1 MKKKEAII
9 ATSPKV
15 REERSLST
23 IIMMVFTYIFFTLFA
38 FICIYPFYYLF
49 INSISNNQLSASGRV
64 LFYPMEI
71 HFTNYVSAF
80 KIPDL
85 ANATMISVLRTVI
98 GTVCTLI
105 ASAFLGYMFTRET
118 MWKRKLWYRL
128 LVITMYFNAGII
140 PWFLMM
146 RNLGLTNNFLGYVL
160 PAIVVPF
167 NVILAK
173 TFVESIPKSLEESA
187 MLDGAGTFVVFF
199 AIMLPLIKP
208 ILTTIAIFS
217 AVNQWNAFQDTLLLM
232 TDSRLYSLQFVLYQY
247 LQGAASVARN
257 ANSSSSSMM
266 ASLAT
271 AQTQTSIRM
280 TVTIIVV
287 LPILAVYP
295 FFQRYF
301 VKGIMIGA
309 VKG

>member
-1 MKKKEAII
+1 MKEKREFV
-9 ATSPKV
+9 PGMKV
-15 REERSLST
+15 REETSIGT
-23 IIMMVFTYIFFTLFA
+23 FVMQIITYVFFTAFALF
-38 FICIYPFYYLF
+38 CVYPFYYMF
-49 INSISNNQLSASGRV
+49 INSISNNLTSSQGKV
-64 LFYPMEI
+64 LFFPIGI

-80 KIPDL
+80 KIPEL
-85 ANATMISVLRTVI
+85 ANAAMISLGRTVI
-98 GTVCTLI
+98 GTVFTLI
-105 ASAFLGYMFTRET
+105 ASAFLGFMFTRET
-118 MWKRKLWYRL
+118 MWKRKVWYRL
-128 LVITMYFNAGII
+128 VVVTMYFNAGLI
-140 PWFLMM
+140 PWYLIM
-146 RNLGLTNNFLGYVL
+146 RNLGLTNNFWAYLL
-160 PAIVVPF
+160 PTIVVPF
-167 NVILAK
+167 DVILAK
-173 TFVESIPKSLEESA
+173 TFVESVPKSLEESA
-187 MLDGAGTFVVFF
+187 TLDGAGTFTVFG
-199 AIMLPLIKP
+199 AIILPLIKP
-208 ILTTIAIFS
+208 ILTTIAIFA

-257 ANSSSSSMM
+257 ANSSSMM

-271 AQTQTSIRM
+271 AATQTSIRM

>member
-1 MKKKEAII
+1 MKKIQKAFIPG
-9 ATSPKV
+9 ARV
-15 REERSLST
+15 REESSAGT
-23 IIMMVFTYIFFTLFA
+23 MVMQVITYVFFSAFA
-38 FICIYPFYYLF
+38 LICIYPFYYMF
-49 INSISNNQLSASGRV
+49 INSISNNLTSSQGRV
-64 LFYPMEI
+64 LFYPI
-71 HFTNYVSAF
+71 GVHFTNYVSAF

-85 ANATMISVLRTVI
+85 ANAALISLLRTVI
-98 GTVCTLI
+98 GTAFTLI

-118 MWKRKLWYRL
+118 MWNRRLWYRL
-128 LVITMYFNAGII
+128 VVVTMYFNAGLI
-140 PWFLMM
+140 PWYLIM
-146 RNLGLTNNFLGYVL
+146 RNLGLTNNFWGYIL
-160 PAIVVPF
+160 PVIVVPF
-167 NVILAK
+167 DVILAK
-173 TFVESIPKSLEESA
+173 TFVESVPKSLEESA
-187 MLDGAGTFVVFF
+187 MLDGAGTFRIFF
-199 AIMLPLIKP
+199 MIMLPLIKP
-208 ILTTIAIFS
+208 ILTTIAIFA

-247 LQGAASVARN
+247 LQGAASVARSS
-257 ANSSSSSMM
+257 NSSSTSMM